1 MNYSFQAKKVRFE
14 TVDGL
19 EAANTELRGKLFDIS
34 GKRGIYPQVLNSQVP
49 TIFLNIFVQFFPP
62 GLYPARWSILLRR
75 RL

>member
-49 TIFLNIFVQFFPP
+49 NYI
-62 GLYPARWSILLRR
+62 S
-75 RL
+75 